1 MAVPGRAVFV
11 LLVSF
16 IASFSASDTTTA
28 QSGRRAQSTPNVF
41 KLEELTYPDVT
52 ALDRQKTMFLLP
64 VGSVHE
70 HGPHLPLG
78 ADTFGL
84 MHEANG
90 AAARVGRTLPDW
102 NVVLMP
108 SLNYGNSGANHIG
121 RMFVHPGTYEIRR
134 STLRSL
140 IADIGGQAAQNGFK
154 WIFVLNGH
162 SGPGHNISINDACDF
177 VSETFGVTMLHVTA
191 LFRADP
197 ALQARGQKI
206 AAQHFSAAE
215 LSSFGIDAH
224 AGVGETSGML
234 AVTGPVRRRPKPPR
248 HTVRPWKASG
258 SMVSRTLS
266 SGPCAVNHI
275 SPPRF
280 PLSFHQP
287 SREPR
292 PGRVRSDAS
301 ASAFHRLPH
310 APPAGWQKTHR
321 AFLSEV
327 GQSATRVPSFVPE
340 AAPVCSRPSPG
351 VLLSIQ
357 GFGRASII
365 TPVDPSRM
373 SCGTSLPA
381 CLARTVP

>member
-28 QSGRRAQSTPNVF
+28 QGGRRAQSTPNVF
-41 KLEELTYPDVT
+41 KLEELTYPDIT

-64 VGSVHE
+64 VGAVEE

-108 SLNYGNSGANHIG
+108 PVNYGNSGANHIG
-121 RMFVHPGTYEIRR
+121 RVFVHPGTYEIRR

-162 SGPGHNISINDACDF
+162 GGPGHNISINEACDF
-177 VSETFGVTMLHVTA
+177 VSETFGVTMLHVTT

-197 ALQARGQKI
+197 ALQLRGQKI

-215 LSSFGIDAH
+215 LSSFGMDVH

-234 AVTGPVRRRPKPPR
+234 AVRPDL
-248 HTVRPWKASG
+248 VRPVYKKLPARSGQTFEELTALASEPSWQGYLSAPAKATAAYG
-258 SMVSRTLS
+258 AAMEDFWIDGFTDLIVR
-266 SGPCAVNHI
+266 AVRGENMFTH
-275 SPPRF
+275 PRF
-280 PLSFHQP
+280 PLSVAP
-287 SREPR
+287 A
-292 PGRVRSDAS
+292 VAS
-301 ASAFHRLPH
+301 MANQAASN
-310 APPAGWQKTHR
+310 
-321 AFLSEV
+321 
-327 GQSATRVPSFVPE
+327 E
-340 AAPVCSRPSPG
+340 AAFEAKLEAWLKQRKKP
-351 VLLSIQ
+351 
-357 GFGRASII
+357 
-365 TPVDPSRM
+365 
-373 SCGTSLPA
+373 
-381 CLARTVP
+381 